1 MITFFR
7 DYFNICSRP
16 QNGFKNRF
24 TTQTIILSI
33 ILIIAH
39 ARSRIYRTKI
49 LFSRLK
55 TTYKTIRQG

>member
-16 QNGFKNRF
+16 QNGYRF

-39 ARSRIYRTKI
+39 ARSSIYRTKI